1 MRVVAIVLMLIA
13 FPAEASEFG
22 PGFFFAMALGLLA
35 FIWPLLMP
43 LLFIRNTKNKI
54 KLYFKLLLAAI
65 GLALLFYVP
74 VYLFWLY
81 TLATTAVPTT
91 GTDLTEIVMP
101 SARLFFISQLLAF
114 ATSFWTLPKAKAWLA
129 SRPVQS

>member
-1 MRVVAIVLMLIA
+1 MRIIALLLMLVA

-35 FIWPLLMP
+35 FIWPLLTP
-43 LLFIRNTKNKI
+43 FLLIRKAKNKI
-54 KLYFKLLLAAI
+54 KLYFTLLLAAI

-74 VYLFWLY
+74 VYIFWLY
-81 TLATTAVPTT
+81 TLATTAVPKT

-101 SARLFFISQLLAF
+101 SAGLFFASQFLAF
-114 ATSFWTLPKAKAWLA
+114 AVSFWALPKVKAWRA
-129 SRPVQS
+129 SRHH